1 MTVQTTIET
10 QIISHS
16 RKSFAEVIAKIES
29 LVSKS
34 DRSIFERT
42 LAAQTVQERID
53 AVESLKRRSGF
64 MVLNFADLDDCLWT
78 PMLLPSARLYVLLNP
93 LISFRMMEIAP
104 AAGLY
109 LPVRVLVYEG
119 SDGETSVVCDRP
131 SAQLGEMAQNA
142 TVRTVAETLDAALEE
157 LVERSVLLES

>member
-29 LVSKS
+29 LLSKS
-34 DRSIFERT
+34 DRLMFERT
-42 LAAQTVQERID
+42 LAAQTVQERME

-64 MVLNFADLDDCLWT
+64 MVLNVADLDDCLST
-78 PMLLPSARLYVLLNP
+78 SPLPSARLYVLLNP
-93 LISFRMMEIAP
+93 LISFRMMEIAA

-119 SDGETSVVCDRP
+119 SDGESCIVCDLP
-131 SAQLGEMAQNA
+131 SAQLGEMAQTA

-157 LVERSVLLES
+157 LVERSVLTES

>member
-1 MTVQTTIET
+1 MTVQTTTET

-16 RKSFAEVIAKIES
+16 RKSFPEVIAKIES

-42 LAAQTVQERID
+42 LAAQTVQERIE
-53 AVESLKRRSGF
+53 AIESLRLRSGF
-64 MVLNFADLDDCLWT
+64 MALNFADLDNSLWT
-78 PMLLPSARLYVLLNP
+78 PLLPSARLYVLLNP

-119 SDGETSVVCDRP
+119 SDGETCIVCDRP

-157 LVERSVLLES
+157 LVERCVLMES

>member
-1 MTVQTTIET
+1 MTVQTKIET
-10 QIISHS
+10 QIISRS
-16 RKSFAEVIAKIES
+16 PKSFAEVIAKIES
-29 LVSKS
+29 LVSKG

-42 LAAQTVQERID
+42 LAAQTVQERIE

-78 PMLLPSARLYVLLNP
+78 PLPSARLYVLLNP

-119 SDGETSVVCDRP
+119 GDNETCIVCDRP
-131 SAQLGEMAQNA
+131 SAQLGAMAQND

-157 LVERSVLLES
+157 LVERCVLMES

>member
-10 QIISHS
+10 QIISRS

-42 LAAQTVQERID
+42 LAAQTVQERIE

-64 MVLNFADLDDCLWT
+64 MVLNFADLDNSLWT
-78 PMLLPSARLYVLLNP
+78 PLLPSARLYVLLNP
-93 LISFRMMEIAP
+93 LISFRMMEIPPAP
-104 AAGLY
+104 ALY
-109 LPVRVLVYEG
+109 LPGRVLV
-119 SDGETSVVCDRP
+119 S
-131 SAQLGEMAQNA
+131 
-142 TVRTVAETLDAALEE
+142 
-157 LVERSVLLES
+157 